1 MQIIWTGFL
10 IACCWILWKIWK
22 RAIKSGRRT
31 NYNSSCICANFWIL
45 MNRYFHS
52 HQENHLKWW
61 NILQFSLTTIIEQ
74 FFMDTNRKIRLW
86 LLFQLLLVNGYFKPR
101 RRLYFNSWA
110 EPWTKK
116 SVKFLYQNR
125 NIKTWPKL
133 RKLQSI
139 FLLISSFFR
148 VVFVEKSAQWSA
160 WVLKIII

>member
-1 MQIIWTGFL
+1 MNWISDCLLLNSMKNMETRHQIWEDNKLQFL
-10 IACCWILWKIWK
+10 LHLCK
-22 RAIKSGRRT
+22 
-31 NYNSSCICANFWIL
+31 FWIL
-45 MNRYFHS
+45 MNRYFHF
-52 HQENHLKWW
+52 HQENHPKWW
-61 NILQFSLTTIIEQ
+61 NILQFSLTTITEQ